1 MFDEARLRGIDL
13 DELQNELP
21 TSEASIRM
29 KNDHETRSK
38 IYWLTA
44 KELNRPNG
52 SSLKTAQKIHLQGR
66 VETKKSIL
74 FTPEQIRIA
83 KAIFRKEKK

>member
-13 DELQNELP
+13 DQLQNELP

-29 KNDHETRSK
+29 KNDHESKAK
-38 IYWLTA
+38 IYWLTV
-44 KELNRPNG
+44 KELDRTG
-52 SSLKTAQKIHLQGR
+52 GIILKTVKKDHLQGR
-66 VETKKSIL
+66 VEPRKSIL
-74 FTPEQIRIA
+74 FSSEQIRIA